1 MAFNVGKFVKS
12 SAKSVGNRILQDV
25 ITAASSKLPLNT
37 VIASRST
44 AESLFNVGASYQSIS
59 AFATQRTD
67 ALVRDNAEEY
77 FALAGKDPAR
87 ASASDVASVRRD
99 GINRDTARHLNEINP
114 TTKIRMKKREASEA
128 YMDLT
133 PKVDLPGSGFNPRE
147 KVNLPGSSPVPTD
160 RVRLP

>member
-1 MAFNVGKFVKS
+1 MAFNVGRFVKS
-12 SAKSVGNRILQDV
+12 SAKSVSNRILQDV

-87 ASASDVASVRRD
+87 ASASDIASLRRE
-99 GINRDTARHLNEINP
+99 GIDRDTARHLNEINP

-128 YMDLT
+128 YIDLS
-133 PKVDLPGSGFNPRE
+133 PKIDLPNSGFNPRE
-147 KVNLPGSSPVPTD
+147 KINLPGSSPVPTD
-160 RVRLP
+160 RARLP